1 MKRALYL
8 IFALL
13 LISLAA
19 CEQTADEDA
28 LAVVDEPGV
37 VTVFKSPT

>member
-8 IFALL
+8 IIALL

-28 LAVVDEPGV
+28 LTAVNEPGV
-37 VTVFKSPT
+37 ITVFKSPT